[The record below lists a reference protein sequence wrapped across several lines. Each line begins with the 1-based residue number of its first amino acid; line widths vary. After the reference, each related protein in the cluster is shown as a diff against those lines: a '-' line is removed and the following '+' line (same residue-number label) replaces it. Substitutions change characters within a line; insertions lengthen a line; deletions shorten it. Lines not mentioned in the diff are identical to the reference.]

1 MQWRCGNVLTIL
13 LQCNT
18 IRNCTIIL
26 ILTLLQ
32 LLYRLESCWLCW
44 SSITSLAASSCLSTT
59 GRPTR
64 GRRLSTPGS
73 SSAVF
78 PPPPSVSR
86 PEESVGW
93 WVVCSW
99 DVSRSFS
106 HQFSASAANGGER
119 GATVLEST
127 TSPGTLVTRT
137 LRKRI
142 LRELTTTSRWTR
154 SFSKVA
160 DRPHDDNVL
169 QDAVSGYGD

>member
-1 MQWRCGNVLTIL
+1 MQSRCGNVLTIL
-13 LQCNT
+13 LRCNT

-32 LLYRLESCWLCW
+32 LLYRLESCCLCW
-44 SSITSLAASSCLSTT
+44 SAVTSLAASSCSSTT

-99 DVSRSFS
+99 DVSRSSS
-106 HQFSASAANGGER
+106 HQSSASAANGGGH

-127 TSPGTLVTRT
+127 TSPGTLATRT
-137 LRKRI
+137 ARMRTL
-142 LRELTTTSRWTR
+142 LTTTSRWAR
-154 SFSKVA
+154 S
-160 DRPHDDNVL
+160 VL
-169 QDAVSGYGD
+169 